1 MKKNENKTI
10 IENRGYFRPDEV
22 VMSQVAEDEHVAVAV
37 YEQRLVTNHIVI
49 DPSVPNA
56 VYLP

>member
-37 YEQRLVTNHIVI
+37 YEPEASYRPYCN
-49 DPSVPNA
+49 
-56 VYLP
+56 